1 MNPTEPNTATGSSGA
16 YDFSAGNG
24 VKGSTGPR
32 RAPALPIEPRIK
44 VRRNQPCPC
53 GSGKKAK
60 KCCLSRIKALA
71 DLHPEV
77 RKQVVLAWHPWP
89 LADCGPARPA
99 PVAVQQRFDE
109 LVAQQA
115 AKTAPVTGVDPA
127 GPGADQTVAQ
137 VVQAAEPAAIPIAG
151 GYLQLSD
158 GAAIEVGPST
168 VTPKETEERT
178 AEALAQR
185 AAEQAVEQA
194 VRNGQV

>member
-24 VKGSTGPR
+24 VKGSAGPR
-32 RAPALPIEPRIK
+32 RAPALPVEPRIK

-60 KCCLSRIKALA
+60 KCCLPRIKALA
-71 DLHPEV
+71 DLHPEA
-77 RKQVVLAWHPWP
+77 RKQVVLAGILGHWP
-89 LADCGPARPA
+89 TVDPPAPT

-115 AKTAPVTGVDPA
+115 AKTAPVTGVDSA
-127 GPGADQTVAQ
+127 APGADQTVAQ
-137 VVQAAEPAAIPIAG
+137 VVQAAEPAAIPITG
-151 GYLQLSD
+151 GHLQLSD
-158 GAAIEVGPST
+158 GSAIEVGPST

-178 AEALAQR
+178 AERVAQR

>member
-32 RAPALPIEPRIK
+32 RAPALPVEPRIK

-60 KCCLSRIKALA
+60 KCCLPRIKALA

-77 RKQVVLAWHPWP
+77 RKQVVLAGILGHWP
-89 LADCGPARPA
+89 TVDPPAPT

-109 LVAQQA
+109 LLAQQA
-115 AKTAPVTGVDPA
+115 AKAALVTGVDPA
-127 GPGADQTVAQ
+127 IPGADQTVGQ
-137 VVQAAEPAAIPIAG
+137 VIPIASG
-151 GYLQLSD
+151 NLQLSD
-158 GAAIEVGPST
+158 GTTVEVGPST
-168 VTPKETEERT
+168 IVPEEANERT
-178 AEALAQR
+178 AVRVAQR

-194 VRNGQV
+194 VQNGQV